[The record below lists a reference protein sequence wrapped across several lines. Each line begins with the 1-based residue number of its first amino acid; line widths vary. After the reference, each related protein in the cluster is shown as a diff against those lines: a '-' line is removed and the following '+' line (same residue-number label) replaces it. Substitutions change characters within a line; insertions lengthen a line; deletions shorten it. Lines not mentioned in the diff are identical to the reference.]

1 MHIRILWVGK
11 TKNPSIKSLISDYLE
26 RIRHL
31 IPCEIVEIRDRSKG
45 RSLGAAQLI
54 AAEGEEIAKNLPHA
68 GKIVALDET
77 GLQYTSEKFA
87 RWLESE
93 QNAGTK
99 TVSFVIGGPE
109 GLSPSI
115 ARGAQMVLSMGTM
128 TWTHE
133 MCRAL
138 LLEQVYRAL
147 CIMRN
152 IPYHRGN

>member
-1 MHIRILWVGK
+1 MQIRILWVGK
-11 TKNPSIKSLISDYLE
+11 TKNPSIKTLIADYLG
-26 RIRHL
+26 RIHHL
-31 IPCEIVEIRDRSKG
+31 IPCEIVEIRDLSKG
-45 RSLGAAQLI
+45 RSLGAVQLI
-54 AAEGEEIAKNLPHA
+54 AAEGEEIAKNLPNA
-68 GKIVALDET
+68 GKVVALDET
-77 GLQYTSEKFA
+77 GSQYTSEGFA

-99 TVSFVIGGPE
+99 TISFVIGGPE
-109 GLSPSI
+109 GLSPTLAQR
-115 ARGAQMVLSMGTM
+115 ARMVLSMGKM

-133 MCRAL
+133 MCRVL